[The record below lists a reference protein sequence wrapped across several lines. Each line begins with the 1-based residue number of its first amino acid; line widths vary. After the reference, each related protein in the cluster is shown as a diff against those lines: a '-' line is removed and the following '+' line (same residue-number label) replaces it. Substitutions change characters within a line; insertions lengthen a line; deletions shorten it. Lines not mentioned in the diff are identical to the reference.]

1 MWGNENEKINQ
12 LIHEHDKISD
22 QLEKIYKSKCNG
34 AIIRSKVKWFEE
46 GEKNTKYFMSL
57 EKRNLD
63 KNTITLLRN
72 KKGKSISNQQTIR
85 KYVHD
90 FYSTLY
96 SSKLITHDMHRYFDD
111 LPNPKLTQE
120 SAEICEGLL

>member
-12 LIHEHDKISD
+12 IIHEHDQISD
-22 QLEKIYKSKCNG
+22 QLEKIYKSKCKG
-34 AIIRSKVKWFEE
+34 AIIRSRVKWFEE

-72 KKGKSISNQQTIR
+72 KKGKYISTEQECYQVVMEFSKNKAPGSDGLSIEFYQFSGQT
-85 KYVHD
+85 
-90 FYSTLY
+90 
-96 SSKLITHDMHRYFDD
+96 
-111 LPNPKLTQE
+111 
-120 SAEICEGLL
+120 